1 MTWDRYPEKKWVGH
15 PAEFW
20 VGMILYIASSLL
32 ITKLLKTSELQGG
45 SRFLV
50 AAVPLLPLLMMGRG
64 LWRMIQQ
71 QDELYKRIQ
80 LHALAIA
87 SALVIVLSLI
97 LGFMEDLEVIPHI
110 NSMWAGQVLV
120 FAWGIGAG
128 LLTRRYR

>member
-1 MTWDRYPEKKWVGH
+1 MAWDRYPEKKWVGH

-45 SRFLV
+45 SRLLL

-80 LHALAIA
+80 LLALAIA
-87 SALVIVLSLI
+87 STLVIVLSLI

>member
-1 MTWDRYPEKKWVGH
+1 
-15 PAEFW
+15 
-20 VGMILYIASSLL
+20 
-32 ITKLLKTSELQGG
+32 
-45 SRFLV
+45 
-50 AAVPLLPLLMMGRG
+50 
-64 LWRMIQQ
+64 MIQQ
-71 QDELYKRIQ
+71 QDELCKRIQ

-87 SALVIVLSLI
+87 STLVIVLSLI

>member
-1 MTWDRYPEKKWVGH
+1 MAWDRYPEKKWAGH
-15 PAEFW
+15 PPEFW
-20 VGMILYIASSLL
+20 IGMILYVASSLA
-32 ITKLLKTSELQGG
+32 ITKFLKTAELQPGL
-45 SRFLV
+45 RFLL

-80 LHALAIA
+80 LHALAFA
-87 SALVIVLSLI
+87 CALVIVLSLI
-97 LGFMEDLEVIPHI
+97 LGFMEDLEVIPHV